1 MRKPVGL
8 MSVVVAVAGV
18 VTGLLSMYSLVPRVR
33 LVEALTLFATAFA
46 AGAGFAAT
54 IASLRANSK

>member
-1 MRKPVGL
+1 
-8 MSVVVAVAGV
+8 MSVVVAIVGV
-18 VTGLLSMYSLVPRVR
+18 ITGLLSMYNLVPRVR

-54 IASLRANSK
+54 VASLREKSK

>member
-1 MRKPVGL
+1 

-18 VTGLLSMYSLVPRVR
+18 ITGLLSMYSLVPRVR

-54 IASLRANSK
+54 VASVRGKTK

>member
-1 MRKPVGL
+1 

-18 VTGLLSMYSLVPRVR
+18 ITGLLSMYSLVPRVR

-54 IASLRANSK
+54 VASVRGKSK